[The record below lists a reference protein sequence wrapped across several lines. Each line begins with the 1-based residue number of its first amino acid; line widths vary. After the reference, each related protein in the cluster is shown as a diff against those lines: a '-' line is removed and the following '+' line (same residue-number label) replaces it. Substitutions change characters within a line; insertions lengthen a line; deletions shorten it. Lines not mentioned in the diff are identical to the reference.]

1 MVNQILLGL
10 VESVLGKSNPTARG
24 NHSFNCPFCHHKNPK
39 LEVNLVPNKKNEN
52 LWHCWVCDAKGKTL
66 FGLFKRLKVSTEKRT
81 QLSEILGTTEKYDTI
96 VADSKVELPK
106 EYKPLYNLTKSDI
119 NARHALV
126 YLKKRGLTMVDILK
140 YQIGYCESGR
150 YANKIIIPTY
160 NADGI
165 LDYFVARSFER
176 EPARKYDA
184 PSSDKN
190 IIGFENM
197 INWNVP
203 IVLCEGAFDALA
215 IKRNAIP
222 LLGKNLQ
229 KTLLK
234 KIITSSVEKIY
245 IALDT
250 DAMKQAL
257 QHCEYLMNQG
267 KKVYL
272 VELDGKDPSEM
283 GFSHFTKLIQNTFPL
298 TEYDLMEKKISL
310 I

>member
-66 FGLFKRLKVSTEKRT
+66 FGLFKRIKVSTEKRI

-96 VADSKVELPK
+96 VASTSVELPK
-106 EYKPLYNLTKSDI
+106 EYKTLYNLTKSDI
-119 NARHALV
+119 NARHALA

-160 NADGI
+160 NAEGQ

-203 IVLCEGAFDALA
+203 IVLCEGAFDAIA

-222 LLGKNLQ
+222 LFGKNISRKLMQ
-229 KTLLK
+229 KLV
-234 KIITSSVEKIY
+234 TSDI
-245 IALDT
+245 
-250 DAMKQAL
+250 
-257 QHCEYLMNQG
+257 

-272 VELDGKDPSEM
+272 ALDSDAIKATYKIAEQLLKAGKRLFVVELDDKDPADM
-283 GFSHFTKLIQNTFPL
+283 GFALFTNKIQEAQEFNFTSLFNLKLSI
-298 TEYDLMEKKISL
+298 
-310 I
+310 